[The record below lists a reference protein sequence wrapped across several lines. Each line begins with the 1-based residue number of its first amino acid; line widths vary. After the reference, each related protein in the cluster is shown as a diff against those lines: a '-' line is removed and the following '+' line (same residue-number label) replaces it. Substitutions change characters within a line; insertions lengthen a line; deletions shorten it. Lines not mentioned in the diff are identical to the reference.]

1 MDSQKFNFLAC
12 GTHIPELVLASTDIL
27 MDIKNTL
34 SLMQYYGNL
43 IGCNVSKFD
52 EPASKV
58 IMDESVTE
66 MLAAGA
72 RYKLYCQQYKLI
84 RDRIIFLK
92 KISPEQFFF
101 LNQNANS

>member
-1 MDSQKFNFLAC
+1 MDSQKFNFLAS

-43 IGCNVSKFD
+43 IGCNVSKLD

-84 RDRIIFLK
+84 RDRITFLK
-92 KISPEQFFF
+92 KLSPDQVLL
-101 LNQNANS
+101 LNQQC

>member
-1 MDSQKFNFLAC
+1 MDSQKFNFLAS
-12 GTHIPELVLASTDIL
+12 GTHIPELVLGSTNIL

-34 SLMQYYGNL
+34 SLMQYSGNL
-43 IGCNVSKFD
+43 IGCNISKFD

-58 IMDESVTE
+58 IMDECVTE

-92 KISPEQFFF
+92 KLSPEQFFF